1 MKSLIMAGSFL
12 CILILASGC
21 SIPEVGLGKNGLQPC
36 PDKPNCVTSK
46 DGDEAHSI
54 APISYTAGKEA
65 AREKIKLILLE
76 MERTYIITDQSD
88 YLHVIFT
95 SRVMRFKDDVEF
107 WFPDD
112 ENTIHIRSA
121 SRMGYSD
128 LGVNRKRVEEIRK
141 RFLEK

>member
-1 MKSLIMAGSFL
+1 MKLLIMACGLLSLFV
-12 CILILASGC
+12 LASC
-21 SIPEVGLGKNGLQPC
+21 SKPEIGLGENGLRPC
-36 PDKPNCVTSK
+36 PNRPNCVTSLN
-46 DGDEAHSI
+46 GDEAHSI
-54 APISYTAGKEA
+54 TPISYTAGKEA
-65 AREKIKLILLE
+65 AREKIKLILLK
-76 MERTYIITDQSD
+76 MDRTHIITDQSD
-88 YLHVIFT
+88 YLHVVFT